1 MQIQKFSS
9 MVVLFSTLFLSAYSQ
24 AKDVSKIE
32 TSAQVLTAFSKMKE
46 NIPEKMFNV
55 TEGLIIVP
63 KMLNAGLGIAG
74 KRGKGIAVIKNANG
88 SWSNPVFVTLTG
100 GSVGLQAGV
109 QSVDLVLM
117 FKSRE
122 TLQNIGKG
130 TFTLGGDAS
139 VTAGPIGRNA
149 GATTDYKLDSEIYSY
164 SKSKGLFAGI
174 SLSGS
179 SLHIDKKANQSY
191 YGKKEEAK
199 TLFAMG
205 NKGNSEEVTSLK
217 RTLKELF
224 L

>member
-1 MQIQKFSS
+1 MQILKFSL
-9 MVVLFSTLFLSAYSQ
+9 MVVLFSAIFLSAYSQ
-24 AKDVSKIE
+24 AKDLNKIE
-32 TSAQVLTAFSKMKE
+32 TSAQVLNEFGKMKE

-55 TEGLIIVP
+55 AEGLIIVP
-63 KMLNAGLGIAG
+63 KMLNAGFGVAG

-100 GSVGLQAGV
+100 GSLGLQAGV
-109 QSVDLVLM
+109 QSVDLVLI

-122 TLQNIGKG
+122 TLENIGKG
-130 TFTLGGDAS
+130 SFTLGGDAS
-139 VTAGPIGRNA
+139 VTAGPIGRNS
-149 GATTDYKLDSEIYSY
+149 GAATDYKLDAEVYSY
-164 SKSKGLFAGI
+164 SKSKGLFAGV
-174 SLSGS
+174 SLGGS

-205 NKGNSEEVTSLK
+205 NKGNSKEITSLK
-217 RTLKELF
+217 RTLNGLF

>member
-24 AKDVSKIE
+24 SKDANKIE

-109 QSVDLVLM
+109 QAVDLVLM

-130 TFTLGGDAS
+130 SFTLGGDAS
-139 VTAGPIGRNA
+139 VTAGPIGRNS
-149 GATTDYKLDSEIYSY
+149 GAATDYKLDSEIYSY
-164 SKSKGLFAGI
+164 SKSKGLFAGV

-205 NKGNSEEVTSLK
+205 NNGNSEEVTSLK